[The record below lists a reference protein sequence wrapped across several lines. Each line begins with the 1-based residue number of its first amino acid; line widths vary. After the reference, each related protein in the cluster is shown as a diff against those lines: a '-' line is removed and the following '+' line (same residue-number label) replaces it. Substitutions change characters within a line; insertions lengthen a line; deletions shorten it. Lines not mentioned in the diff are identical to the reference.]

1 MKIIIKIMADDKV
14 IDYETLSE
22 AEKKEIGRR
31 LNEQALN
38 ALGYERKK

>member
-1 MKIIIKIMADDKV
+1 MKIIIKIMSADKV
-14 IDYETLSE
+14 IDYETLTE
-22 AEKKEIGRR
+22 AEKKDIGKR